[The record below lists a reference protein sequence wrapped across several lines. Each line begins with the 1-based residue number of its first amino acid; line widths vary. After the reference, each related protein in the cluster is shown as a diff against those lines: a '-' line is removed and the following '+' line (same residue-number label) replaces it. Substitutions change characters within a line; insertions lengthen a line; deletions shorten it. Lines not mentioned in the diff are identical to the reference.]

1 MRRLGRGLAW
11 ALCALLACTGGRGLA
26 ILAAPGDDRPVASLR
41 YLTDDLG
48 VYSARMQR
56 LFPEGHVFTASLT
69 GLAWANA
76 ARDPALRDEALAGA
90 RRALAIVESPVARET
105 FRPAGGLDHGMFYHA
120 WHTRLLAAVV
130 GLADDD
136 SDEARRLATSC
147 RQLGAA
153 LRNTR
158 GAVDSYPG
166 QAWPADNVVG
176 AAALV
181 QCGRLVDREYAD
193 VARTWLGHA
202 REREDPATGLLPHAT
217 WLPDARGSSA
227 ALMTAFLAEID
238 PAYAAVQ
245 HSRLT
250 DAFATRMVGVLP
262 ALREYRRGGDGPGDV
277 DSGPLV
283 LGASAPA
290 SVVGIAAARAAG
302 DAETAAALGASSEA
316 LGLATSWGGRRRYLF
331 GQLPVGDA
339 FLAWARSTPLA
350 APTGTAA
357 FAGWR
362 LRWGLASA
370 LLLALG
376 LAGGVRLWR
385 GRRRDVRAPPGRVRD
400 TR

>member
-1 MRRLGRGLAW
+1 MRRFRRGLAW
-11 ALCALLACTGGRGLA
+11 ALCVLLALVGARGLA
-26 ILAAPGDDRPVASLR
+26 ILATSGNAPSEDGRAVASLR
-41 YLTDDLG
+41 YLTDHLN

-76 ARDPALRDEALAGA
+76 ARDPTLRDEALAGA

-105 FRPAGGLDHGMFYHA
+105 FQTAGGLDHGMFYHA
-120 WHTRLLAAVV
+120 WRTRLLAAVV
-130 GLADDD
+130 GLAGDDPGE
-136 SDEARRLATSC
+136 SRRFATAC

-153 LRNTR
+153 LRDTR

-176 AAALV
+176 AAALM
-181 QCGRLVDREYAD
+181 QCGRLVDRPYAD

-202 REREDPATGLLPHAT
+202 RARKDPATGLLPHTT

-227 ALMTAFLAEID
+227 ALMTVFVAEID
-238 PAYAAVQ
+238 PEYAAVQ
-245 HSRLT
+245 HARLT
-250 DAFATRMVGVLP
+250 DVFATRMAGVLP
-262 ALREYRRGGDGPGDV
+262 ALREYRRGVAGPGDV

-290 SVVGIAAARAAG
+290 SVVGIAAARAVG

-339 FLAWARSTPLA
+339 FLAWARTTPLA
-350 APTGTAA
+350 APAATGA

-362 LRWGLASA
+362 LRWGLASL

-376 LAGGVRLWR
+376 TAGSVRLWQ
-385 GRRRDVRAPPGRVRD
+385 RRNVA
-400 TR
+400 T

>member
-1 MRRLGRGLAW
+1 MRRVGRGLAW
-11 ALCALLACTGGRGLA
+11 ALCALLALAGVRGLT
-26 ILAAPGDDRPVASLR
+26 ILATSGDDRPVASLR

-69 GLAWANA
+69 GLAWAHA
-76 ARDPALRDEALAGA
+76 ARDPALHGEGLAGA
-90 RRALAIVESPVARET
+90 RRALEIVESPVARES
-105 FRPAGGLDHGMFYHA
+105 FRTAGGLDHGMFYHA

-136 SDEARRLATSC
+136 PDEASRLATAC
-147 RQLGAA
+147 RHLGAA
-153 LRNTR
+153 LRSTR

-176 AAALV
+176 AAALT
-181 QCGRLVDREYAD
+181 QCGRLVDREYTD
-193 VARTWLGHA
+193 VARAWLASA
-202 REREDPATGLLPHAT
+202 RSRQDPATGLLPHAT

-238 PAYAAVQ
+238 PEYAALQ
-245 HSRLT
+245 HARLT
-250 DAFATRMVGVLP
+250 DTFATRMAGVLP
-262 ALREYRRGGDGPGDV
+262 ALREYRRGVDGPGDV

-290 SVVGIAAARAAG
+290 SVVGIAAARAVG

-316 LGLATSWGGRRRYLF
+316 LGLAISWGGRRRYLF

-339 FLAWARSTPLA
+339 FLAWARSIPLA
-350 APTGTAA
+350 APAETSA

-362 LRWGLASA
+362 LRWGLASL

-376 LAGGVRLWR
+376 LAGGVRLWSSR
-385 GRRRDVRAPPGRVRD
+385 PAAARSPKS
-400 TR
+400 

>member
-11 ALCALLACTGGRGLA
+11 ALCALWVGIGLRGLA
-26 ILAAPGDDRPVASLR
+26 ILATSGDGQPVASLR

-56 LFPEGHVFTASLT
+56 LFPEGHVFTAALT

-76 ARDPALRDEALAGA
+76 ARDPALHDEALAGA
-90 RRALAIVESPVARET
+90 RRALAIVESPVALET
-105 FRPAGGLDHGMFYHA
+105 FRSAGGLEHGMFYHA

-130 GLADDD
+130 GLSGGDDAGET
-136 SDEARRLATSC
+136 SRLAAAC
-147 RQLGAA
+147 RPLGAA
-153 LRNTR
+153 LGSTG

-176 AAALV
+176 AAALM
-181 QCGRLVDREYAD
+181 QCGRLVDAAYAD
-193 VARTWLGHA
+193 VARAWLGRA
-202 REREDPATGLLPHAT
+202 RQREDPATGLLPHTT

-227 ALMTAFLAEID
+227 ALMAAFVAEID

-245 HSRLT
+245 HARLV
-250 DAFATRMVGVLP
+250 DAFATRMGGLLP
-262 ALREYRRGGDGPGDV
+262 ALREYRPGADGPSDV

-290 SVVGIAAARAAG
+290 SVVGIASARATG

-339 FLAWARSTPLA
+339 FLAWARTTPPA
-350 APTGTAA
+350 APSETGA

-362 LRWGLASA
+362 LRWGLASL

-376 LAGGVRLWR
+376 LAGSARLWQ
-385 GRRRDVRAPPGRVRD
+385 RRPRAM
-400 TR
+400 